1 MYTHAEVS
9 SAWSNLDSHFDSH
22 SWKLPS
28 VTGPYAFDST
38 VKFANYP
45 EFTYAVATT
54 SADWTQACL
63 IQVDK
68 VEFEGFTRSVYV
80 DETSSTSA
88 TATLFVNATTWATLF
103 VNATSTGDCGGE
115 YSIVAT
121 LVAEDLTS
129 VSVPLDQSLLLSKAG
144 QTVTVNIDRDES
156 AYTFSASVTATA
168 APETVEQHQADT

>member
-1 MYTHAEVS
+1 MYMHADTS
-9 SAWSNLDSHFDSH
+9 SSWSNLDSH
-22 SWKLPS
+22 SWNMPS
-28 VTGPYAFDST
+28 VTGPYAFSAT

-45 EFTYAVATT
+45 EYTYAVVSTD
-54 SADWTQACL
+54 ADWTQACL
-63 IQVDK
+63 VQVDK

-88 TATLFVNATTWATLF
+88 TATLFVNAT
-103 VNATSTGDCGGE
+103 STGDCAGE
-115 YSIVAT
+115 YTIAAT
-121 LVAEDLTS
+121 LVGEDGSS
-129 VSVPLDQSLLLSKAG
+129 VAVPLDQSTLLSKAG